1 MEKKLYQLT
10 TGETFLPRVL
20 TVMAKSDGVTIL
32 QAEPEGN
39 PRFHEYVIYYECD
52 PSVRKILRV
61 RFDNAG
67 LANQVAMGTSW

>member
-1 MEKKLYQLT
+1 MGKKLYKLMT
-10 TGETFLPRVL
+10 SETFLPRIL

-39 PRFHEYVIYYECD
+39 PRFHEYVVYYECD
-52 PSVRKILRV
+52 PSVRKILRI

-67 LANQVAMGTSW
+67 LANQVAMESPW